1 MTREG
6 LRSLFPRCF
15 LFEDPGSAL
24 KGGVKVCK
32 RPLVN
37 EVLGLLLTESSPI
50 RPTRARHL
58 YSMDSKAAFSF
69 ASRFLELIRHGAA
82 LEIGAVAITVASLIY
97 SGGVRRA
104 DLISNVRRLTWLAY
118 SPTWPF

>member
-1 MTREG
+1 M
-6 LRSLFPRCF
+6 
-15 LFEDPGSAL
+15 
-24 KGGVKVCK
+24 KVCK

-82 LEIGAVAITVASLIY
+82 LEIGAVAITVASFIY
-97 SGGVRRA
+97 SARNAAGWP
-104 DLISNVRRLTWLAY
+104 DLKCPKLLGSPIRLRGPSSLRGRD
-118 SPTWPF
+118 PRVVGR